1 MRIWIINHY
10 AIPPSLGGLVRHYY
24 ITKFLQRSGNEVKLF
39 TSSKIHNSDVNMITD
54 GSLYVEKEM
63 DGIEYTFV
71 RGSNYKGNGIARIKN
86 MLEFPVRI
94 WKVCKKFEK
103 PDVIYTSSP
112 SPFTAFS
119 AILMAKHR
127 KVKVVLE
134 VRDLWPESIV
144 EYNDISRKNPIVLLL
159 YQLEKWLYKNADRIV
174 FTMEG
179 GKQYIQEKGWDKVID
194 LNKVHHVNNGVD
206 LEEFDYNRDKFQ
218 IEDEDLD
225 NPHTYKIIYTGS
237 LRKANSQIFL
247 LFKAIELMQGE
258 EYRDYSFLIYGRG
271 EIEEELKGI
280 CKEKH
285 INNVKFKGYV
295 EKKYIPYILSK
306 CDLNVLNC
314 APSKMLRFGGSQNK
328 LFDYLASGRPILAG
342 EDTKYSITGNEQC
355 GISRHYTGAEDVVDA
370 IKEIR
375 SGDFSNTHIRK
386 VAEQY
391 DYNVLTEKI
400 IKIIEEMIEE

>member
-1 MRIWIINHY
+1 MKIWIINQY

-24 ITKFLQRSGNEVKLF
+24 ISKFLQRSGHEVKMF
-39 TSSKIHNSDVNMITD
+39 TSSKIHNSNVNMITD

-63 DGIEYTFV
+63 DGVEYTFV

-86 MLEFPVRI
+86 MLEFPIRI

-119 AILMAKHR
+119 AILMAKR
-127 KVKVVLE
+127 MKVKVVLE

-144 EYNDISRKNPIVLLL
+144 EYNDISRKNPVILLL
-159 YQLEKWLYKNADRIV
+159 YQLEKWLYKKADRIV

-194 LNKVHHVNNGVD
+194 LNKVRHVNNGVE
-206 LEEFDYNRDKFQ
+206 LEEFDYNRDTYQ
-218 IEDEDLD
+218 IEDEDLE

-258 EYRDYSFLIYGRG
+258 EYRDYRFLIYGRG
-271 EIEEELKGI
+271 EIEEELKAI
-280 CKEKH
+280 CKEKQ
-285 INNVKFKGYV
+285 IDNVEFKGYV

-342 EDTKYSITGNEQC
+342 EDTEYSITRNEKC
-355 GISRHYTGAEDVVDA
+355 GISRHYSDAKDVVEA

-375 SGDFSNTHIRK
+375 NSEFSDTHIRK

-391 DYNVLTEKI
+391 DYKILTGKLV
-400 IKIIEEMIEE
+400 KIIEEMLEK